1 MNSFDILSKTTPLSS
16 RLFLEASAGTGKTFT
31 IEHLVVRLLLETS
44 FNLNEIVIVTF
55 TRAATRELK
64 NRIRENLEKIV
75 ANTDAFPY
83 LEGISDVQKSKLTS
97 TLASFDSA
105 QIFTIHGFCAQLL
118 SQFAFEAGLPPHL
131 SEWTREEE
139 LWELEQFLR
148 TQTVLSAGQIQRL
161 FGSYRFDIERLE
173 EAMIRSSDTSFT
185 KTSPIPSLK
194 NIQPFSLV
202 EEFENIRSSYKGMTS
217 EEFSLQARQLE
228 DALKKREI
236 RQDVWDS
243 WISSPPFFLKNL
255 CSAQLKVRAKKE
267 CSLQITA
274 LREFILPA
282 LEDAQNVNSIFKLL
296 SSAWHVHRKTISE
309 KNGKIGPDDLLR
321 LVHSKLSSPS
331 FIEAIRKKYHVAIVD
346 EFQDTDPLQWQIF
359 KTIFIEDLE
368 KHVYLVGDPKQSI
381 YAFRKADIYTFLD
394 AAAAFGLEQKAA
406 LVRNFR
412 STSGLVENMNKLLC
426 QSPWMDLPKTNQFLP
441 VSEVI
446 AANQGDGHLVFM
458 VGEGEKGRGT
468 RFPTQDMEA
477 SQFFPFIAEQ
487 IQRLDPSSC
496 AILVKDRY
504 QADRMRRF
512 LEQWNIPTSVTR
524 STSLSLSPAIEY
536 LEEVLDATLDASPAN
551 IRKMLLGPFAA
562 IPYHLLSSE
571 HVYSAKKHLEILRE
585 LWIQNGFA
593 PFFAQF
599 LNTAFGEQNS
609 LLTFYAQTDLY
620 DDLLEITQKILFA
633 HTPGHVKDLLE
644 EIKIFETDDRTPP
657 HSLNVPR
664 GVQIMTTHASK
675 GLEFETVFA
684 LGLASRS
691 PSQDLSEEQLKELD
705 AEKMRQFYVAVTRA
719 VKRLYIPIAR
729 EIPAPSYEL
738 GEGSPVE
745 LFFSKASPDLSQF
758 TQEFLHDRTFQLQP
772 LSPPETIAL
781 QPPPPFQK
789 PFPERF
795 IQSFSSLAKDS
806 VSIAKG
812 DDEGIDAGR
821 ETGVIVHRIL
831 ERYFNQEGALEQIA
845 LQEVRGTQLE
855 KSKEKLSTLLS
866 KTLTLSLGK
875 FCLNDISME
884 TVQTEM
890 EFLYTTP
897 QGWMKGYIDLCF
909 EHEGK
914 LYVVDWKTNLLE
926 NSDEATLAE
935 IMKSHDYHLQAKI
948 YTEAMNKYSHLP
960 FGGVYFIFIRGP
972 VYFYV

>member
-1 MNSFDILSKTTPLSS
+1 MNSFDILSKTTPLHS

-44 FNLNEIVIVTF
+44 FNINEIVIVTF

-75 ANTDAFPY
+75 TNSDAFPY
-83 LEGISDVQKSKLTS
+83 LEGISDVQKIKLMT
-97 TLASFDSA
+97 TLASFDAA

-118 SQFAFEAGLPPHL
+118 SQFAYEAGLPPHL
-131 SEWTREEE
+131 TEWTREEE
-139 LWELEQFLR
+139 LWELDQFLR
-148 TQTVLSAGQIQRL
+148 TQTVLSAGQIKRL
-161 FGSYRFDIERLE
+161 LSSYRFDMERLAG
-173 EAMIRSSDTSFT
+173 AMLRSSDPAFT

-202 EEFENIRSSYKGMTS
+202 EEFEDIRSSYKGMTS
-217 EEFSLQARQLE
+217 EEFSHQASQLE
-228 DALKKREI
+228 EALHKGEI
-236 RQDVWDS
+236 RQEVWDS
-243 WISSPPFFLKNL
+243 WISEPPFFLKNL
-255 CSAQLKVRAKKE
+255 SPSQLKVRAKKE
-267 CSLQITA
+267 CSDQIAA
-274 LREFILPA
+274 LRELILPP
-282 LEDAQNVNSIFKLL
+282 LEEAQNVISIFKLL
-296 SSAWHVHRKTISE
+296 NSAWHNHRKTISE
-309 KNGKIGPDDLLR
+309 KNGKVGPDDLLR

-381 YAFRKADIYTFLD
+381 YAFRKADIYTFLN
-394 AAAAFGLEQKAA
+394 AAAEFGALQKAA

-412 STSGLVENMNKLLC
+412 STSGLIAAMNKLLS

-446 AANQGDGHLVFM
+446 AAQEGDGNLCFM
-458 VGEGEKGRGT
+458 IAEGEKGRGT
-468 RFPTQDMEA
+468 RFPTQEMEET
-477 SQFFPFIAEQ
+477 QFFPFIVEQ
-487 IQRLDPSSC
+487 IQKLDPSSC

-512 LEQWNIPTSVTR
+512 LEKWNIPTSVTR
-524 STSLSLSPAIEY
+524 NTSLSQSPAIEY
-536 LEEVLDATLDASPAN
+536 LEEIIDATLDASPAN

-562 IPYHLLSSE
+562 IPYHLLSSD
-571 HVYSAKKHLEILRE
+571 HVYAAKKNLEHLRE
-585 LWIQNGFA
+585 LWFQNGFA
-593 PFFAQF
+593 TFFAQF
-599 LNTAFGEQNS
+599 LNTCFGEQNS
-609 LLTFYAQTDLY
+609 LLTFYTQTDLY
-620 DDLLEITQKILFA
+620 DDLLEITQKVLFA
-633 HTPGHVKDLLE
+633 HTPGHVKELLA
-644 EIKIFETDDRTPP
+644 EIKIFETEDRTPP
-657 HSLNVPR
+657 HAH

-691 PSQDLSEEQLKELD
+691 PPQELSEEQLKELD

-719 VKRLYIPIAR
+719 VKQLYIPIAR
-729 EIPAPSYEL
+729 ELPSTSYDL

-745 LFFSKASPDLSQF
+745 LFFAKAAPDLTQF
-758 TQEFLHDRTFQLQP
+758 TQEFLPSRTFQLRP
-772 LSPPETIAL
+772 FTSPPTATL
-781 QPPPPFQK
+781 VPPPPFQNR
-789 PFPERF
+789 FPERF
-795 IQSFSSLAKDS
+795 IQSFSSLAKDTL
-806 VSIAKG
+806 SIAKG
-812 DDEGIDAGR
+812 DDQGIDAGR

-831 ERYFNQEGALEQIA
+831 ERYFNQEGSLEQMTF
-845 LQEVRGTQLE
+845 QEIRGTRLE
-855 KSKEKLSTLLS
+855 KSKEKLLTLLS
-866 KTLTLSLGK
+866 KTLSLSLGN
-875 FCLNDISME
+875 FCLNDVSME

-890 EFLYTTP
+890 EFLYNTS

-914 LYVVDWKTNLLE
+914 LYVVDWKTNLIE
-926 NSDEATLAE
+926 NSDSDTIAAVMQT
-935 IMKSHDYHLQAKI
+935 HDYHLQAHI
-948 YTEAMNKYSHLP
+948 YTEAMNKYSRLP